1 MQAKFCASMLGCDLQ
16 KLVDSFVLRN
26 IQAGPMVGGDTLTVS
41 QSMQQALDTRD
52 ALSRAL
58 YASLFD
64 LLVERINV
72 SLGQALFRKKV
83 LTLKVKFIIV
93 QYVVL

>member
-1 MQAKFCASMLGCDLQ
+1 MALHSRSTGWLTFERISVQAKFCASMLGCDLQ
-16 KLVDSFVLRN
+16 KLVDSFVLRS

-64 LLVERINV
+64 LLVARINA
-72 SLGQALFRKKV
+72 SLGQAQF
-83 LTLKVKFIIV
+83 
-93 QYVVL
+93 

>member
-1 MQAKFCASMLGCDLQ
+1 MTCMYPPPHSVQAKFCASMLGCDLQ

-64 LLVERINV
+64 LLVARINA
-72 SLGQALFRKKV
+72 SLGQAQF
-83 LTLKVKFIIV
+83 
-93 QYVVL
+93 